1 MDETKR
7 SPYTPPTGTQS
18 LCALLT
24 PTRPKPVEW
33 TTECS
38 APAPES
44 TCPTVGPQCARPPS
58 KPEAEAGESFKRE
71 SSRYAAVP
79 DTSEGSGAPA
89 RGEEAQHTRMH
100 RPNAT
105 IPMPQSHQELRCR
118 RAPALDAQPRRC
130 VLVAAQTERL
140 SPDPVNLLPRKS
152 SAKHKT
158 MCWSSVQDIR
168 MVTHLLAEARDEK
181 DGGTRESG

>member
-58 KPEAEAGESFKRE
+58 KPEAEAGEVRK
-71 SSRYAAVP
+71 
-79 DTSEGSGAPA
+79 GSLRADPM
-89 RGEEAQHTRMH
+89 AQ
-100 RPNAT
+100 
-105 IPMPQSHQELRCR
+105 
-118 RAPALDAQPRRC
+118 
-130 VLVAAQTERL
+130 
-140 SPDPVNLLPRKS
+140 
-152 SAKHKT
+152 AKP
-158 MCWSSVQDIR
+158 
-168 MVTHLLAEARDEK
+168 
-181 DGGTRESG
+181 GTL